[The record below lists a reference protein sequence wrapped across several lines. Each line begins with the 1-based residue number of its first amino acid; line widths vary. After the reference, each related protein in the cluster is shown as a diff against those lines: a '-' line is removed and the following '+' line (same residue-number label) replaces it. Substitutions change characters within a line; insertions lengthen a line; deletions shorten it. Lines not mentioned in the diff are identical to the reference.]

1 MSQRHTCISDMQLL
15 LSDPYLQLRKDKEN
29 CVEKSGKCDEKCGAA
44 NVQRLKRGAL
54 ISLESR
60 QLTTEVY
67 EIRALQRKQMRR
79 KSEESNKAIGCK

>member
-1 MSQRHTCISDMQLL
+1 MSQQHTCISDMQPL

-29 CVEKSGKCDEKCGAA
+29 CVEKSGKCDEKCGAD

-54 ISLESR
+54 ISFESR

-67 EIRALQRKQMRR
+67 EIRAATEKTNE
-79 KSEESNKAIGCK
+79 KKI

>member
-1 MSQRHTCISDMQLL
+1 MSQQHTCISDMQLL

-29 CVEKSGKCDEKCGAA
+29 CGAD

-67 EIRALQRKQMRR
+67 EIRAATEKTNE
-79 KSEESNKAIGCK
+79 KKI